1 MERWLRENKKDYLIF
16 KGGQGGV
23 NKSQN
28 KPRRPVGRPRKAQ
41 PTPEPTPTPRK
52 RGRQSSIT
60 DIEKQLIIKLYKNG
74 MQLHLISKYLEHS
87 KTTIIKI
94 IDESGTPRRNERTK
108 Q

>member
-1 MERWLRENKKDYLIF
+1 MKEQKK
-16 KGGQGGV
+16 
-23 NKSQN
+23 
-28 KPRRPVGRPRKAQ
+28 RGRPRKSQ
-41 PTPEPTPTPRK
+41 PTPEPTPKRK

-94 IDESGTPRRNERTK
+94 IDESGTPRRNERTNR
-108 Q
+108 

>member
-1 MERWLRENKKDYLIF
+1 MD
-16 KGGQGGV
+16 
-23 NKSQN
+23 
-28 KPRRPVGRPRKAQ
+28 KPRRPVGRPRKA
-41 PTPEPTPTPRK
+41 PATPPEPTQTQRK
-52 RGRQSSIT
+52 RGRQSSIN
-60 DIEKQLIIKLYKNG
+60 ELERELIIKLYKNG

>member
-1 MERWLRENKKDYLIF
+1 MDKPKK
-16 KGGQGGV
+16 Q
-23 NKSQN
+23 
-28 KPRRPVGRPRKAQ
+28 RGRPRKA
-41 PTPEPTPTPRK
+41 PANPPEPTPKRK
-52 RGRQSSIT
+52 RGRQSSIR

-74 MQLHLISKYLEHS
+74 MQLHLISKYLGHS

>member
-1 MERWLRENKKDYLIF
+1 MKEN
-16 KGGQGGV
+16 
-23 NKSQN
+23 NKRG
-28 KPRRPVGRPRKAQ
+28 PGRPRKQAQ
-41 PTPEPTPTPRK
+41 PTPEPTQAKKK

-74 MQLHLISKYLEHS
+74 MQLHLISRYLEHS

-94 IDESGTPRRNERTK
+94 IDDANIPRRNERTK